1 MRLTPDQIK
10 QGIKHSARSVR
21 NASIAYF
28 TDSFST
34 GPDIM
39 PLVIEA
45 IETYGWDDVF
55 DLYYFSSETLPQTEA
70 TLLWVIDQ
78 IERWEQPRNRKYD
91 ELHSWLLEVLANA
104 DPPLL
109 QAQEERI
116 TTLSALDDD
125 MREAIRDRIAL
136 HGLDPETLWRE
147 LEALCDRNWSK
158 GYLPDEDMD
167 HAHRLVEAM
176 GRHPNVFDARV
187 IELLDQDIDDYFDNP
202 MIWMEPF
209 LVQLAGELRLEQAV
223 PLVLKRVLADEAVRS
238 GDAMWSLAK
247 IGTDAAIDALADV
260 FEHGDWELLY
270 RTAEM
275 FGMVHSDRSL
285 ERCLEL
291 LQEEDDLAVQ
301 CRLAQS
307 ALMHFADEAI
317 EPVRQLALNDE
328 LDSEGIELRNNLVA
342 VSMLMG
348 IDLPEREQW
357 QEDAEQRDASR
368 QGRHTQQHA
377 DEEAAY
383 PADDDFYD
391 PLPPSATVV
400 HEGPKTG
407 RNEPCPCGSG
417 KKYKKCCL
425 KKQGGM
431 GE

>member
-34 GPDIM
+34 DLEVM
-39 PLVIEA
+39 PLVIQA
-45 IETYGWDDVF
+45 IEEYGWDDAF

-70 TLLWVIDQ
+70 TFLWVIDQ
-78 IERWEQPRNRKYD
+78 LERWEQPRNRRYD
-91 ELHSWLLEVLANA
+91 ELHSWLLEILANA
-104 DPPLL
+104 APPLL

-116 TTLSALDDD
+116 LGLGGMDEE

-147 LEALCDRNWSK
+147 LEDICDRNRSK
-158 GYLPDEDMD
+158 DYPPAEDMD

-176 GRHPNVFDARV
+176 GVYPNVFDARV
-187 IELLDQDIDDYFDNP
+187 IELLGQDIGAYFDGF
-202 MIWMEPF
+202 MVWMEPF
-209 LVQLAGELRLEQAV
+209 LIRLAGELRLEQAV
-223 PLVLKRVLADEAVRS
+223 PLLLQRAQKAEVVCP
-238 GDAMWSLAK
+238 GDATWSLAQ
-247 IGTDAAIDALADV
+247 IGTDTAVDALADV
-260 FEHGDWELLY
+260 FQKGDWELRY
-270 RTAEM
+270 HTAE
-275 FGMVHSDRSL
+275 FLGRVHTDWAS
-285 ERCLEL
+285 ERCLGL
-291 LQEEDDLAVQ
+291 LREEDDADIQ
-301 CRLAQS
+301 CRLARS
-307 ALMHFADEAI
+307 ALMQFADEAI
-317 EPVRQLALNDE
+317 EPVRQVAVKDNF
-328 LDSEGIELRNNLVA
+328 DSDAIIELRNDLVA
-342 VSMLMG
+342 VTTLMG

-357 QEDAEQRDASR
+357 QEDAEQRDAFR

-407 RNEPCPCGSG
+407 LCQEAWRRRTTN
-417 KKYKKCCL
+417 
-425 KKQGGM
+425 M
-431 GE
+431 R